1 MFHHVSAYA
10 EWMPNKEIDLTCRR
24 RRRRG
29 CCCCCCCGGGGG
41 GGGFYCVFNNVASFA
56 FHIVFSSA

>member
-1 MFHHVSAYA
+1 
-10 EWMPNKEIDLTCRR
+10 MPNKEIDLTCRR